1 MSRIQHTEALIQ
13 RNSTPRSDPSCLGR
27 IEWLQEAVSNTL
39 SESVQASLLE
49 LWDQNICPN
58 CGKTIPQGTRVGS
71 GRKSEGGFCSLDCYT
86 GFYQL
91 QLTERA
97 RRLTARTKRKES

>member
-1 MSRIQHTEALIQ
+1 MRTIQM
-13 RNSTPRSDPSCLGR
+13 RTP
-27 IEWLQEAVSNTL
+27 EETH
-39 SESVQASLLE
+39 LLE
-49 LWDQNICPN
+49 LWDQNIYPN

-86 GFYQL
+86 SFCQL

-97 RRLTARTKRKES
+97 RRLTERTKLKES